1 MKIRQKRPH
10 KKFIEQKA
18 YINSNKNI
26 EITKK
31 NNNKEMELVMNV
43 GRIQGMKR

>member
-1 MKIRQKRPH
+1 MKIPQKRPH

-26 EITKK
+26 EITEKK
-31 NNNKEMELVMNV
+31 
-43 GRIQGMKR
+43 IIKRWNWW